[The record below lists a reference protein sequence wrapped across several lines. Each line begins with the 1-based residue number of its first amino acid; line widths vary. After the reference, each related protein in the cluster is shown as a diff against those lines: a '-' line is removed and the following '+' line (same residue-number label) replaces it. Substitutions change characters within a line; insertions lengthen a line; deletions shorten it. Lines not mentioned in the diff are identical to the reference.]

1 MTYTVWRF
9 AFSFSFLQI
18 TIVSQET
25 PHYLLQSSEV
35 PERLSGRN
43 TWNCSVRHWPRF
55 KRHFRCNLRQECIGR
70 EDEERCPYSSCRRG
84 GVSFG
89 HRCYFFIE
97 NVERIHWLDAQQQC
111 RKKGANLVSMT
122 SPREWSDV
130 VTWIHLHMPEER
142 HQKDMIIY
150 VGVTSAPPTL
160 PYMWVE
166 NVVKIQ
172 GRG

>member
-1 MTYTVWRF
+1 MSVKRPPVTC
-9 AFSFSFLQI
+9 
-18 TIVSQET
+18 
-25 PHYLLQSSEV
+25 QSSEV

-43 TWNCSVRHWPRF
+43 TWNCSVPHWPRF

-97 NVERIHWLDAQQQC
+97 SEVRIHWREAQQQC
-111 RKKGANLVSMT
+111 RKQGANLASLAL
-122 SPREWSDV
+122 PREWSDV

-142 HQKDMIIY
+142 RQRDMTLY
-150 VGVTSAPPTL
+150 VGLTSAPLSL
-160 PYMWVE
+160 PYMWVV
-166 NVVKIQ
+166 NVVQLQEVGGVNKIN
-172 GRG
+172 